1 MTVLHFISMQCGVAN
16 RRRVSFAGL
25 YVLLLLIFPLLPGKA
40 LAQDGVAEYQVKS
53 AFLYNFAKFVEWR
66 AQGAA
71 NDQQEL
77 VLCILGKD
85 PFGVGMDAV
94 KGRPVKNR
102 RLVVR
107 QINDI
112 DEMGQCQILFI
123 SSSEK
128 GRLPEILAAVARS
141 PVLTVS
147 DIKNFAQ
154 TGGVIGFVT
163 VDARIRFDINQTAAT
178 RADLQIS
185 SQLLKLARSVVQ

>member
-1 MTVLHFISMQCGVAN
+1 MTLLHIISKQSGVAN
-16 RRRVSFAGL
+16 RRQVSFAGV
-25 YVLLLLIFPLLPGKA
+25 YVLLLLAFPLLSGKA
-40 LAQDGVAEYQVKS
+40 LALDGLAEYQVKS
-53 AFLYNFAKFVEWR
+53 AFLYNFAKFVEWG
-66 AQGAA
+66 AGGAA
-71 NDQQEL
+71 GDQQEM

-85 PFGVGMDAV
+85 PFGGGMDAV

-102 RLVVR
+102 RLIVR
-107 QINDI
+107 QINGI

-128 GRLPEILAAVARS
+128 GHLQEILTAVARL

-163 VDARIRFDINQTAAT
+163 VDERIRFDINQAAAD

>member
-1 MTVLHFISMQCGVAN
+1 M
-16 RRRVSFAGL
+16 
-25 YVLLLLIFPLLPGKA
+25 
-40 LAQDGVAEYQVKS
+40 
-53 AFLYNFAKFVEWR
+53 
-66 AQGAA
+66 
-71 NDQQEL
+71 

-85 PFGVGMDAV
+85 PFGGGMDAV

-102 RLVVR
+102 RLIVR
-107 QINDI
+107 QINGI

-128 GRLPEILAAVARS
+128 GHLPEILAAVARL

-163 VDARIRFDINQTAAT
+163 VDERIRFDINQAAAE